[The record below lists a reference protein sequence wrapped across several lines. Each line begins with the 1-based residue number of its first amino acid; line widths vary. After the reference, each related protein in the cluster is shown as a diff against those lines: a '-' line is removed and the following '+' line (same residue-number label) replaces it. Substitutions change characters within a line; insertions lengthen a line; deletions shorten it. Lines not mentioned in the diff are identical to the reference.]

1 MEKRQQFTIVLS
13 SIKLFSGVE
22 KMENK
27 ENSVKIKWIVSLRAL
42 ACVAVVLL
50 HVVACWQGVDPSGS
64 IGRPRLILDQ
74 VIIWILVR
82 WAVPC
87 FLMISGYLLLDPNR
101 DFTIRKIYDHIR
113 VMAIALLTFGL
124 AYCLIESILTMGI
137 SDIPKVL
144 ITSMGNLIEASGW
157 DHMWYIYMMIG
168 LYITVPLIR
177 RFVASASWEEVK
189 FLLITF
195 WILTIVI
202 PTVNLFFEIK
212 ITTLIINFSP
222 FIFYFLAGYYLPR
235 MEFRKTTVALCIMV
249 GIIGFM
255 LMMLSKLYG
264 WQVSV
269 NPDNLF
275 VSVYST
281 ALFYTASKSEV
292 LEKME
297 GSKLIRSIS
306 SLSFFIYILHPFYL
320 NLVMKGLHVYPDV
333 MPIIIGEVVFWIFA
347 FAASYISAF
356 VLQKMG
362 MLRLYGIK

>member
-1 MEKRQQFTIVLS
+1 
-13 SIKLFSGVE
+13 
-22 KMENK
+22 
-27 ENSVKIKWIVSLRAL
+27 
-42 ACVAVVLL
+42 
-50 HVVACWQGVDPSGS
+50 
-64 IGRPRLILDQ
+64 
-74 VIIWILVR
+74 
-82 WAVPC
+82 
-87 FLMISGYLLLDPNR
+87 
-101 DFTIRKIYDHIR
+101 
-113 VMAIALLTFGL
+113 
-124 AYCLIESILTMGI
+124 
-137 SDIPKVL
+137 
-144 ITSMGNLIEASGW
+144 
-157 DHMWYIYMMIG
+157 
-168 LYITVPLIR
+168 
-177 RFVASASWEEVK
+177 
-189 FLLITF
+189 
-195 WILTIVI
+195 
-202 PTVNLFFEIK
+202 
-212 ITTLIINFSP
+212 
-222 FIFYFLAGYYLPR
+222 
-235 MEFRKTTVALCIMV
+235 MV

-275 VSVYST
+275 VSIYST
-281 ALFYTASKSEV
+281 ALFYAASKSEV